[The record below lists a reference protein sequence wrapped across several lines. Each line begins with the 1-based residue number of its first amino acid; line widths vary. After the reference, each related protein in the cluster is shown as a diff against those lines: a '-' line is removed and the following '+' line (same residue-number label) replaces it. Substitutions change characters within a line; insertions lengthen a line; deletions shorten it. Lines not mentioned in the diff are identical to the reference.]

1 MKGYAGKVLIIVQN
15 LPVPFDR
22 RVWLEAQ
29 TLRDHGYKVS
39 VISPKSK
46 EFTESYERIDDIA
59 VYRYKMPVNAQGAL
73 SYFFEFAYAWLA
85 TASLSLKVLFREGFD
100 IIQACNPPD
109 TYFLLARFYK
119 LFGKKFV
126 FDHHDLSPEMFEAK
140 YDKKGGLLH
149 KMLLLLEKWT
159 LKTADI
165 IISTNESYK
174 NVAMSRGGRS
184 EEDIFVVRTGP
195 DLQRLRIMPPE
206 NALKRG
212 RKYMVAYLGEM
223 CPQDGVDY
231 LLRSIDHFIN
241 KIGRKDVQ
249 FTLIGGGPAMEDLEK
264 MSDEMGMSDHVAF
277 TGRIPDEELCRYL
290 STADVCVDP
299 DPFSEWADHSTMNK
313 ILEYMTFAKPIVSF
327 DLTEAKHSAQQA
339 AVYVPPDNTE
349 QFAAEIDKLLDDPL
363 KREEMGRFG
372 RRRVVDHLAWRHTHK
387 ALLRAYDKV
396 SEFIV
401 PAEEMP
407 VFTTNELADFSFA
420 NIGDKVKM
428 EQYDAENIFD
438 DNSFAE
444 TPSFKTNDKS
454 KSGIR
459 FMDFSKK
466 SETIEKVYY
475 VTPSG
480 TFEEIQN

>member
-29 TLRDHGYKVS
+29 TLRDNGYKVS

-46 EFTESYERIDDIA
+46 EFTESHERIDDIA
-59 VYRYKMPVNAQGAL
+59 VYRYKMPVNAHGAL

-85 TASLSLKVLFREGFD
+85 TALLSLKVLFREGFD

-165 IISTNESYK
+165 VISTNESYK
-174 NVAMSRGGRS
+174 KVAMTRGGRAD
-184 EEDIFVVRTGP
+184 EDIFVVRTGP
-195 DLQRLRIMPPE
+195 DMQRLRIMPPE
-206 NALKRG
+206 NSLKQG

-241 KIGRKDVQ
+241 KIGRRDVQ
-249 FTLIGGGPAMEDLEK
+249 FTLIGGGPSMEDLKK
-264 MSDEMGMSDHVAF
+264 MSEEMGLADHVAF

-299 DPFSEWADHSTMNK
+299 DPYSEWADHSTMNK
-313 ILEYMTFAKPIVSF
+313 ILEYMTFGKPIVSF
-327 DLTEAKHSAQQA
+327 DLTEARHSAQQA
-339 AVYVPPDNTE
+339 AVYVPPNNTE
-349 QFAAEIDKLLDDPL
+349 QFAAEMDKLLNDPA
-363 KREEMGRFG
+363 KREEMGKFG
-372 RRRVVDHLAWRHTHK
+372 RRRVVDQLAWHHTHK

-396 SEFIV
+396 TEFIV
-401 PAEEMP
+401 PVEEMP
-407 VFTTNELADFSFA
+407 VFATDEPVDFSFA
-420 NIGDKVKM
+420 NIGDKIKM
-428 EQYDAENIFD
+428 EQYAESTLD
-438 DNSFAE
+438 DHSFAE
-444 TPSFKTNDKS
+444 TTIFKTDEES
-454 KSGIR
+454 KSGVR
-459 FMDFSKK
+459 FMDFSRQ